1 MHKTFKVR
9 YKEGDV
15 YIAISSC
22 VHKLYSILETG
33 FVIKQVQM
41 NLQSTMMLDHMSRSQ
56 LTVLG
61 SFILTCVTLQEYVSL
76 SVGVNSV

>member
-1 MHKTFKVR
+1 MHKIFKVR

-15 YIAISSC
+15 YIAISFC

-41 NLQSTMMLDHMSRSQ
+41 NLQSIMMLDHMSRSMKKENGDKT
-56 LTVLG
+56 LLLYYD
-61 SFILTCVTLQEYVSL
+61 ILTDIQGL
-76 SVGVNSV
+76 

>member
-15 YIAISSC
+15 YIAISFC

-56 LTVLG
+56 MTVLG
-61 SFILTCVTLQEYVSL
+61 SFILTCLTLQENVSL
-76 SVGVNSV
+76 SVGVISV

>member
-15 YIAISSC
+15 YIAISFC

-41 NLQSTMMLDHMSRSQ
+41 NLQSIMMLDHMSRSQ
-56 LTVLG
+56 
-61 SFILTCVTLQEYVSL
+61 
-76 SVGVNSV
+76 